1 VWALER
7 TAFRELVVR
16 NSEEQFMRYVAFL
29 KRCNIFSELDQTQ
42 IASLAEVLEEED
54 FEEDEA
60 ILEQGEKDDKM
71 YIMREGTAVACIR
84 GDQGEVEVK
93 RYGEGDFFGE
103 IALLTGEPRRA
114 SVYALG
120 PATCMYIARDTFAR
134 VLGPLRDFL
143 VRNIDEYK
151 KYQEA
156 IAASADEE
164 YERGRSFASGD
175 NSPVVH
181 APSGGKTER
190 RRRSRTQKEMGQIL
204 ERGVTS
210 KVTEVGG
217 TASVPASLADKVA
230 QDFNNPALVT
240 PCDKFALSSKDLQLY
255 GGLRPGEKFT
265 VDKSLIMATSAS
277 RASDGLDDLYSWNG
291 PSWLKGSTHAAVI
304 CQKGQKSAA
313 DPTPN
318 QDNFF
323 IVHIGNIGIFGVC
336 DGHGPFGHLVSFRL
350 VQTLPYFIASSA
362 HFGTDWESALKEAFL
377 SAQSDL
383 VSFSEEHN
391 IFIDASGAAGSVVIF
406 DGACFHCAH
415 IGDAGIMVAS
425 YNRHDSRLI
434 YGSRDHKPNLPEEK
448 ARLEAAG
455 SEVREL
461 EKDNWRIY
469 LPGSDFPG
477 LTMSRAFGDLACN
490 GVLREP
496 EYKQLFVQPTD
507 EVYMILASD
516 GIWEFIN
523 YEDAVELSAKK
534 LRLKGPRETVNFLK
548 GASRKRWA
556 HVCGDYCDDI
566 TCILVQWNA
575 KDKGD
580 TASKTSQSL
589 AVSRHE

>member
-1 VWALER
+1 
-7 TAFRELVVR
+7 
-16 NSEEQFMRYVAFL
+16 
-29 KRCNIFSELDQTQ
+29 
-42 IASLAEVLEEED
+42 
-54 FEEDEA
+54 
-60 ILEQGEKDDKM
+60 M

-265 VDKSLIMATSAS
+265 VDKSLIQKTPAVPATAWTTCIPGTGPRGS
-277 RASDGLDDLYSWNG
+277 RARR
-291 PSWLKGSTHAAVI
+291 T
-304 CQKGQKSAA
+304 
-313 DPTPN
+313 
-318 QDNFF
+318 
-323 IVHIGNIGIFGVC
+323 
-336 DGHGPFGHLVSFRL
+336 RR
-350 VQTLPYFIASSA
+350 SSA
-362 HFGTDWESALKEAFL
+362 RRGRSRLRIRRPTRTGQF
-377 SAQSDL
+377 
-383 VSFSEEHN
+383 
-391 IFIDASGAAGSVVIF
+391 
-406 DGACFHCAH
+406 FHCAH
-415 IGDAGIMVAS
+415 WQH
-425 YNRHDSRLI
+425 RHIWCLRRSRAI
-434 YGSRDHKPNLPEEK
+434 RPPSVFQ
-448 ARLEAAG
+448 A
-455 SEVREL
+455 
-461 EKDNWRIY
+461 
-469 LPGSDFPG
+469 GSDFAILHRLQCPLRNG
-477 LTMSRAFGDLACN
+477 L
-490 GVLREP
+490 GVGLEGGVSVRSERPSELLR
-496 EYKQLFVQPTD
+496 
-507 EVYMILASD
+507 
-516 GIWEFIN
+516 
-523 YEDAVELSAKK
+523 
-534 LRLKGPRETVNFLK
+534 
-548 GASRKRWA
+548 GAQ
-556 HVCGDYCDDI
+556 HFY
-566 TCILVQWNA
+566 
-575 KDKGD
+575 
-580 TASKTSQSL
+580 
-589 AVSRHE
+589 